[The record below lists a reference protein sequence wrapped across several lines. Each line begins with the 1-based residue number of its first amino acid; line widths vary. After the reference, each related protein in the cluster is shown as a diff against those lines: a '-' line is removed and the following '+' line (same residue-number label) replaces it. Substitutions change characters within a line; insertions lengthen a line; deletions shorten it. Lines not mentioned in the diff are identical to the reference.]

1 MAAFLCSHFVGILTF
16 LAPDEWACP
25 KACQMHMPGGLENAG
40 EVWIV
45 ADAVSSAGE
54 GIMECVGCGAGGCG
68 SLGGGGVG
76 GTPDSW
82 GRLEPSVSMG
92 RPLHCHLGISLPFS
106 VFMNHSLLGFSMS
119 EVPCTRSR
127 ASGWGPHQGG
137 ERPWTPSDQHLPF
150 IAVAAKAREIKRMIL
165 RGGRTRTPAFRPPQW
180 PLALSS
186 HTCDF

>member
-1 MAAFLCSHFVGILTF
+1 MGILTF

-40 EVWIV
+40 EAWIV

-54 GIMECVGCGAGGCG
+54 GIMECVG
-68 SLGGGGVG
+68 VW
-76 GTPDSW
+76 SW
-82 GRLEPSVSMG
+82 GVWLPLRRRSGGHLGQLEPSVSMG
-92 RPLHCHLGISLPFS
+92 RPFHCHLGISLPFS

-119 EVPCTRSR
+119 EVLCTRSR

-165 RGGRTRTPAFRPPQW
+165 RGGRTRAPAFRPPQW
-180 PLALSS
+180 P
-186 HTCDF
+186 